1 MPEPSSS
8 LDAMD
13 ITLQLAAAF
22 GQGAGVMMIE
32 AGALR
37 PAYEAYAPNIARSVP
52 FWETDALKGVSVMRA
67 MGAFAAHLALSD
79 HRFVISRDDVESALT
94 VVTRNHAAPLGTCPI
109 TGR

>member
-8 LDAMD
+8 IDAMD

-22 GQGAGVMMIE
+22 GQGAGIMLIE

-37 PAYEAYAPNIARSVP
+37 PAYDAYAPHFSGAVP
-52 FWETDALKGVSVMRA
+52 HWEDDALTSISVMRG
-67 MGAFAAHLALSD
+67 MGAYAAHLALSEG
-79 HRFVISRDDVESALT
+79 RFVISRDDVETALGA
-94 VVTRNHAAPLGTCPI
+94 VTLPHLAPLGNCPI

>member
-1 MPEPSSS
+1 MPDLSPS

-13 ITLQLAAAF
+13 VTLQLAAAF
-22 GQGAGVMMIE
+22 GQGTGTMLIE

-37 PAYEAYAPNIARSVP
+37 PAYDAYLDHITRAVQ
-52 FWETDALKGVSVMRA
+52 FWETDALTSFSVMRA
-67 MGAFAAHLALSD
+67 MGAFAAHLALAD
-79 HRFVISRDDVESALT
+79 HRFVISRADVVSALT